1 MSKHYFS
8 FFFAEL
14 KGPSGSAGEARI
26 QNACACY
33 IALSLHFH
41 LAKLAGEADPES
53 FKPPS
58 ETMRRVYGLQT
69 GLGGGSWRLVVAVA
83 EPRERFWEGG
93 EDSVN
98 PERHVVPTS
107 GLAEERGY
115 AAFQS
120 VVSDRL
126 I

>member
-26 QNACACY
+26 QNVCACY
-33 IALSLHFH
+33 VALSLHFH
-41 LAKLAGEADPES
+41 LAKLAAEADPQN

-58 ETMRRVYGLQT
+58 ETMRRGYGLQT
-69 GLGGGSWRLVVAVA
+69 GLGGGSWRLVVAVGK
-83 EPRERFWEGG
+83 PREGG
-93 EDSVN
+93 REVGEYSVN
-98 PERHVVPTS
+98 PDP
-107 GLAEERGY
+107 AEETGY

-120 VVSDRL
+120 VVSL
-126 I
+126 KL